1 MSEEIKKETA
11 AEETVEPE
19 KAEAPE
25 AEKEEKAET
34 PEAEKAEASK
44 KEKKPKKNAELD
56 KLKAELEQKNDLLLR
71 TAAEFDNFKK
81 RTEREKTATAEYA
94 KASVMKTLLPIL
106 DNADRAAEFEPGTE
120 QYNKGIEL
128 IVKQLSD
135 LSSKLGLVE
144 IGAVGEEFDPNFH
157 EAIMHIED
165 DSLGENVIAQV
176 LQKGYKFGDTVVRP
190 AMVQVAN

>member
-1 MSEEIKKETA
+1 MSEEIKNEEAVTQEEVT
-11 AEETVEPE
+11 AEEEPQ
-19 KAEAPE
+19 K
-25 AEKEEKAET
+25 KEE
-34 PEAEKAEASK
+34 PK
-44 KEKKPKKNAELD
+44 KEKRQKKNAEAE

-81 RTEREKTATAEYA
+81 RTEREKAATAEYA

-135 LSSKLGLVE
+135 LSTKLGLEE
-144 IGAVGEEFDPNFH
+144 IGAVGEEFNPNFH

-165 DSLGENVIAQV
+165 ESLGENVIAQV

>member
-1 MSEEIKKETA
+1 MSEEIKKEQTETA
-11 AEETVEPE
+11 
-19 KAEAPE
+19 APE
-25 AEKEEKAET
+25 AEAA
-34 PEAEKAEASK
+34 PK
-44 KEKKPKKNAELD
+44 KEKKPRKNAEVE

-81 RTEREKTATAEYA
+81 RTEKEKITTAEYA
-94 KASVMKTLLPIL
+94 KAQVMKTLLPIL
-106 DNADRAAEFEPGTE
+106 DNADRAKEFEQGTE
-120 QYNKGIEL
+120 QFSKGIEM

-135 LSSKLGLVE
+135 LSSKLGLTE
-144 IGAVGEEFDPNFH
+144 IGAVGEQFDPNLH

-165 DSLGENVIAQV
+165 ESLGENVIAQV

>member
-1 MSEEIKKETA
+1 MSEDIKKEEA
-11 AEETVEPE
+11 AEVNTEET
-19 KAEAPE
+19 AEAP
-25 AEKEEKAET
+25 
-34 PEAEKAEASK
+34 K
-44 KEKKPKKNAELD
+44 KEKKPRKNAEVER
-56 KLKAELEQKNDLLLR
+56 LKAELEQKSDLLLR
-71 TAAEFDNFKK
+71 TAAEFDNYKK
-81 RTEREKTATAEYA
+81 RSEKEKITTAEFA

-106 DNADRAAEFEPGTE
+106 DNADRAAGYEPGTE
-120 QYNKGIEL
+120 QYNKGIEM

-144 IGAVGEEFDPNFH
+144 IGAVGDTFDPNLH

-165 DSLGENVIAQV
+165 ENLGENVIAQV

>member
-1 MSEEIKKETA
+1 MSENEKNTVE
-11 AEETVEPE
+11 AEETE
-19 KAEAPE
+19 K
-25 AEKEEKAET
+25 K
-34 PEAEKAEASK
+34 EAS
-44 KEKKPKKNAELD
+44 PKKKSKKDKELEE
-56 KLKAELEQKNDLLLR
+56 LKAELEKQKDLLLR
-71 TAAEFDNFKK
+71 TAAEFDNYKK
-81 RTEREKTATAEYA
+81 RTEKEKIFTAEYA

-106 DNADRAAEFEPGTE
+106 DNTDRANEFEHGTE

-135 LSSKLGLVE
+135 LSGKLGLVE
-144 IGAVGEEFDPNFH
+144 IGAVGETFDPNLH

-165 DSLGENVIAQV
+165 ESLGENVIAQV

>member
-1 MSEEIKKETA
+1 MADEVKNT
-11 AEETVEPE
+11 EET
-19 KAEAPE
+19 
-25 AEKEEKAET
+25 
-34 PEAEKAEASK
+34 AEKAA
-44 KEKKPKKNAELD
+44 PKKKTKQDKELESA
-56 KLKAELEQKNDLLLR
+56 KAELAALQDVLLR
-71 TAAEFDNFKK
+71 TAAEFDNYKK
-81 RTEREKTATAEYA
+81 RTEKEKIYTAEYA
-94 KASVMKTLLPIL
+94 KASVMKNLLPIL
-106 DNADRAAEFEPGTE
+106 DNAERAAEFEKGTE

-144 IGAVGEEFDPNFH
+144 IGAVGDTFDPTLH

-165 DSLGENVIAQV
+165 EALGENVISQV

>member
-1 MSEEIKKETA
+1 M
-11 AEETVEPE
+11 AEEV
-19 KAEAPE
+19 K
-25 AEKEEKAET
+25 T
-34 PEAEKAEASK
+34 PETEETENKTESVK
-44 KEKKPKKNAELD
+44 KEKKPKKNAELE
-56 KLKAELEQKNDLLLR
+56 KVKAELDSAKDMLLR

-81 RTEREKTATAEYA
+81 RTEREKLSTAEYA

-120 QYNKGIEL
+120 QYNKGIEM

-135 LSSKLGLVE
+135 LSGKLGLVE
-144 IGAVGEEFDPNFH
+144 IGKVGEEFNPEIH

-165 DSLGENVIAQV
+165 ENLGENVIAAV

>member
-1 MSEEIKKETA
+1 MADEVKNTEETTEKKETA
-11 AEETVEPE
+11 P
-19 KAEAPE
+19 K
-25 AEKEEKAET
+25 KK
-34 PEAEKAEASK
+34 SK
-44 KEKKPKKNAELD
+44 KDKELEE
-56 KLKAELEQKNDLLLR
+56 LKAELEKQKDLLLR
-71 TAAEFDNFKK
+71 TAAEFDNYKK
-81 RTEREKTATAEYA
+81 RTEKEKIFTAEYA

-106 DNADRAAEFEPGTE
+106 DNAERASEFEHGTE

-135 LSSKLGLVE
+135 LSGKLGLVE
-144 IGAVGEEFDPNFH
+144 IGAVGETFDPNLH

-165 DSLGENVIAQV
+165 EAFGENVISQV

>member
-1 MSEEIKKETA
+1 MSEEKTLPET
-11 AEETVEPE
+11 E
-19 KAEAPE
+19 
-25 AEKEEKAET
+25 
-34 PEAEKAEASK
+34 EAEKAAPAAEKAEK
-44 KEKKPKKNAELD
+44 KEKKPKKNAEVD
-56 KLKAELEQKNDLLLR
+56 KLRAELEEKNDLLLR
-71 TAAEFDNFKK
+71 TAAEFDNFKR
-81 RTEREKTATAEYA
+81 RTEREKISTAEFA

-106 DNADRAAEFEPGTE
+106 DNADRAAEYEKGTE

-144 IGAVGEEFDPNFH
+144 IGTVGEQFDPTLH
-157 EAIMHIED
+157 EAIMHVED